1 MQTNEL
7 GSVRDDDTTVKHAT
21 GKIMTHNQKQVN
33 RFTPVDAGVTF
44 DVHNDLKDGQ
54 KAEVLIEA
62 LPWLE
67 EFAGQ
72 RIVVK
77 YGGNAM
83 IDDRLKRC
91 FAQDMVF
98 LHQVGI
104 HPIVVHGGGPQISSM
119 LNDLGIDSEF
129 KAGLRVTTPQIM
141 KVVRMILTG
150 SVSRELIGLINEHG
164 PLAVGLSGEDGSL
177 FGANRYRPVIDGKEV
192 DVGLVGEV
200 SEVNPSAVEDLIAQ
214 DRIPVVSSIAP
225 NADDPTEVFNVNADS
240 AAAALAV
247 SLHARKLIILTDIDG
262 LYADWP
268 DKNSLI
274 SYVGINRLR
283 QMLPNLQSGMVP
295 KMRAC
300 VRVLEGGVPQAHI
313 IDGRMPHSLLNE
325 VFTSAGIGTMVVP
338 GDDLKLRKDQKVD
351 NNEP

>member
-1 MQTNEL
+1 
-7 GSVRDDDTTVKHAT
+7 
-21 GKIMTHNQKQVN
+21 MTDIQKQVDKLMAA
-33 RFTPVDAGVTF
+33 DASDTF
-44 DVHNDLKDGQ
+44 DVRHDLKDGQ

-83 IDDRLKRC
+83 VDERLKRC

-104 HPIVVHGGGPQISSM
+104 YPIVVHGGGPQISSM
-119 LNDLGIDSEF
+119 LKDLGIHSEF

-177 FGANRYRPVIDGKEV
+177 FGANRYRPVINGKEV
-192 DVGLVGEV
+192 DIGLVGEV
-200 SEVNPSAVEDLIAQ
+200 AEVNPSAVENLIAQ

-225 NADDPTEVFNVNADS
+225 NTNDPTEVFNINADS

-247 SLHARKLIILTDIDG
+247 ALHARKLVILTDIDG

-268 DKNSLI
+268 DRNSLI
-274 SYVGINRLR
+274 SSVGINRLKR
-283 QMLPNLQSGMVP
+283 MLPALQSGMVP

-300 VRVLEGGVPQAHI
+300 VRALEGGVPQAHI

-325 VFTSAGIGTMVVP
+325 VFTSAGIGTMVVS
-338 GDDLKLRKDQKVD
+338 GDDLEMRRDQKAD
-351 NNEP
+351 NE